1 MPGLFDRLTTLIGKG
16 AAKGA
21 ASRVELKAMIGTAG
35 FSGGVHPKQMK
46 NTAGLPIVDS
56 PLPPRLILPLKQHIG
71 QVCTP
76 IVEVGDR
83 VLRGQKIGK
92 SQGYVSAPVHAPT
105 SGTVLAIEEHAVPHP
120 SGMGRLCIIIEP
132 DGKDEADENLP
143 PISNYRAEDP
153 GLIRERIRLSGIV
166 GLGGAVFPT
175 FIKLLRDHRHPV
187 EMVILN
193 GIECEPYLTCDH
205 RVMLEHSAEIVRG
218 LDVIM
223 HAVEAQ
229 RGVIAIEDNKPDAI
243 AAMQQAL
250 TEADLAHVEVRV
262 LPTRYPQGSE
272 KQLIQA
278 VTGRQVPVGK
288 LPLHIGV
295 LCQNVGTTKA
305 IHDAV
310 CLGVPLTQRVVTIS
324 GDAVPEPANIC
335 VRIGTPIPFVL
346 AQCGLEDLNGVRLI
360 HGGPMMGERL
370 PRMNVPLVKSTNGL
384 LAMRQETLYSENA
397 VEEPCIRCG
406 HCVTV
411 CPVGLV
417 PNELAWHC
425 RHDQFDRGQEYD
437 LFDCIECGC
446 CSYVCPSHIPLVH
459 YFRYAK
465 GQVAKIEKE
474 RAFAELS
481 KARSEARDN
490 RLAHEQAE
498 RAARRSKVRKQQ
510 AASAVVKA
518 KAEDGADKPAEKKPT
533 QAAKDMKAKD
543 MKAKDMEKPA

>member
-1 MPGLFDRLTTLIGKG
+1 MPGLLDRFTGLLDKG
-16 AAKGA
+16 V
-21 ASRVELKAMIGTAG
+21 ASSIELKAMIGSGG
-35 FSGGVHPKQMK
+35 FHGGVHPKQMK
-46 NTAGLPIVDS
+46 ITAGSPIVHS

-71 QVCTP
+71 QVCAP
-76 IVEVGDR
+76 IVEVGER

-132 DGKDEADENLP
+132 DGLDEADESLP
-143 PISNYRAEDP
+143 PISDYRAEEP
-153 GLIRERIRLSGIV
+153 GIIRERIRLSGIV
-166 GLGGAVFPT
+166 GLGGAVFPS
-175 FIKLLRDHRHPV
+175 FIKMLRDHRHPI

-205 RVMLEHSAEIVRG
+205 RVMLEHTATVVRG
-218 LDVIM
+218 MDVIM
-223 HAVEAQ
+223 HAVAAR

-243 AAMQQAL
+243 AAMQQAI
-250 TEADLAHVEVRV
+250 ADAAFEDVEVHV
-262 LPTRYPQGSE
+262 LPTRYPQGGE
-272 KQLIQA
+272 KQLIEA
-278 VTGRQVPVGK
+278 VTGRQMPAGR

-295 LCQNVGTTKA
+295 LCQNVGTAKA

-310 CLGVPLTQRVVTIS
+310 CLGQPLTQRVVTVS
-324 GDAVPEPANIC
+324 GDAVPDPANIC
-335 VRIGTPIPFVL
+335 VRIGTPIPFLL
-346 AQCGLEDLNGVRLI
+346 AQCGLEDLRGVRLI

-370 PRMNVPLVKSTNGL
+370 PRMNVPLVKSTNGV
-384 LAMRQETLYSENA
+384 LAMHQESLYSEHA
-397 VEEPCIRCG
+397 AEEPCIRCG
-406 HCVTV
+406 HCVEV

-425 RHDQFDRGQEYD
+425 RNDQFDRGQEYD

-474 RAFAELS
+474 HAFAELS

-490 RLAHEQAE
+490 RLAREQAE

-510 AASAVVKA
+510 AQTDVATVKDAGKTVKPVDDRTTKASRVTENKA
-518 KAEDGADKPAEKKPT
+518 
-533 QAAKDMKAKD
+533 
-543 MKAKDMEKPA
+543 

>member
-1 MPGLFDRLTTLIGKG
+1 MSGLLDRFTTLFG
-16 AAKGA
+16 KGA
-21 ASRVELKAMIGTAG
+21 ASRIELKAMIGSGG
-35 FSGGVHPKQMK
+35 FPGGVHPKQMK
-46 NTAGLPIVDS
+46 ITAGSPIVQS

-76 IVEVGDR
+76 MVEVGDR

-92 SQGYVSAPVHAPT
+92 SQGYVSAPVHAST

-132 DGKDEADENLP
+132 DGEDAVDEGLP
-143 PISNYRAEDP
+143 PISDYRAEDP
-153 GLIRERIRLSGIV
+153 DIIRERIRLSGIV

-175 FIKLLRDHRHPV
+175 FIKMLRDHRQPV

-205 RVMLEHSAEIVRG
+205 RLMLEHSAAVVRG
-218 LDVIM
+218 LDIIM
-223 HAVEAQ
+223 HAVAAQ

-243 AAMQQAL
+243 TAMQQAL
-250 TEADLAHVEVRV
+250 DEAALTHVEIRA

-272 KQLIQA
+272 KQLIQS

-295 LCQNVGTTKA
+295 LCLNVGTTKA
-305 IHDAV
+305 IDDAV
-310 CLGVPLTQRVVTIS
+310 CLGVPLTRRVVTIS

-346 AQCGLEDLNGVRLI
+346 AQCGLEDLSGVRLV

-370 PRMNVPLVKSTNGL
+370 PRMNVPLIKSTNGL

-498 RAARRSKVRKQQ
+498 RAVRRSRVRKQQ
-510 AASAVVKA
+510 ARPDPATLEDERASGKSADDKTTKA
-518 KAEDGADKPAEKKPT
+518 SGDAE
-533 QAAKDMKAKD
+533 AKDV
-543 MKAKDMEKPA
+543 EKPA